1 MQDRKA
7 RHAMPAAGE
16 ASADFL
22 YFKPEPK
29 ASALPAAVAP
39 ELAAPPAA
47 VESGPDVAPPYGV
60 GKLTRSVHLRSGR
73 SPQLNALR
81 DLLVGNA
88 LAQEAGSQLVQH
100 HAPWRNLTSKHLD
113 AGASH
118 MRCTRCKVQPG
129 APTTVMHQGA
139 GAHRSW
145 CTVVHGATRCM
156 GGARDMVE
164 IWGQLPKKF
173 S

>member
-22 YFKPEPK
+22 DFKPEPK

-88 LAQEAGSQLVQH
+88 LAQEGPMRQQPVLVQVADH
-100 HAPWRNLTSKHLD
+100 RNPLLPCLED
-113 AGASH
+113 
-118 MRCTRCKVQPG
+118 VQLADRVEPVQQTLLLLLLS
-129 APTTVMHQGA
+129 PSP
-139 GAHRSW
+139 RSR
-145 CTVVHGATRCM
+145 A
-156 GGARDMVE
+156 
-164 IWGQLPKKF
+164 
-173 S
+173 